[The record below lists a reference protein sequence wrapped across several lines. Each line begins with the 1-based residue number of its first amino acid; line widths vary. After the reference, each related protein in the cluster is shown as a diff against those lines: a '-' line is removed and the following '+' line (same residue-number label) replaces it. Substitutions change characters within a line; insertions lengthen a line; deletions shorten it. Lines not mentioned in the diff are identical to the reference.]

1 MALTP
6 KPSPST
12 SANMGP
18 VNAGASA
25 AASPKPT
32 STPKPTGT
40 PKPTATSSS
49 SSNPKD
55 TVNDSTLRKIPV
67 GVQSDWERFVN
78 GGIIL
83 NPAGTAK
90 GGVQSET
97 YVTVGGIAG
106 DPTPNAVALFASTDG
121 KGYTM
126 IPLDQAVRDALA
138 TIPASQRAYVKKKL
152 QPYYPNSKAFQTSMT
167 QPVTERDLGLE
178 AAIRK
183 SITTVSEE
191 NFYKGQAAGNW
202 LKDNP
207 SSAKTFVSDLFTFNT
222 FVNTRNEV
230 PLSTSETLR
239 TSSLTTHLDAIN
251 EFKRT
256 VQQYVGD
263 PTLVNNVDK
272 LAEEYYNRLHAEE
285 VKRISTSTRTTDPIT
300 GKSTGSGTSWAPL
313 QEQDRVEMRL
323 NLVVNGASVVD
334 TKTKQK
340 VVLSTGLKNATQEQ
354 LADASGEIGQ
364 SYARL
369 NTIAADYGIQLTHE
383 DLLNRV
389 NRSLK
394 PGGVTTGVSKSTLDT
409 GLAAEENSI
418 RQAAKIH
425 FKSLAPYIDQG
436 LKVSDISSNF
446 QRLKENEFGYA
457 ANAVS
462 IYDQDVQKAISGD
475 KIFGVNDF
483 INTVRSDPAWRKTA
497 KANELAA
504 TWVNTL
510 LKSWGKVG

>member
-1 MALTP
+1 MAPTP

-18 VNAGASA
+18 VNTGASA
-25 AASPKPT
+25 IP
-32 STPKPTGT
+32 TPKASAT
-40 PKPTATSSS
+40 PSPTATV
-49 SSNPKD
+49 KD
-55 TVNDSTLRKIPV
+55 TVNPPDLRKIPA
-67 GVQSDWERFVN
+67 GVQSDWQRFVN
-78 GGIIL
+78 GQIIL

-106 DPTPNAVALFASTDG
+106 DPTPNAVALFASPDG

-126 IPLDQAVRDALA
+126 VGLDQAVRDALSS
-138 TIPASQRAYVKKKL
+138 IPANQRAYVKKQL
-152 QPYYPNSKAFQTSMT
+152 EIYYPNTKAFQTSMT
-167 QPVTERDLGLE
+167 QPIAERDLGLE
-178 AAIRK
+178 AAVRK
-183 SITTVSEE
+183 AITSVSTE

-222 FVNTRNEV
+222 FVSTRNAV
-230 PLSTSETLR
+230 PQASTESSR
-239 TSSLTTHLDAIN
+239 TSSITTKLDAIN

-263 PTLVNNVDK
+263 PTLVDNVDK

-285 VKRISTSTRTTDPIT
+285 LKRISTSYRTTDPIT
-300 GKSTGSGTSWAPL
+300 NKSTGSGTSYAPL
-313 QEQDRVEMRL
+313 SEQDRVEMRL
-323 NLVVNGASVVD
+323 GLVVNGATVTD
-334 TKTKQK
+334 AKTKVK
-340 VVLSTGLKNATQEQ
+340 TVLSTGLKNVTQEQ

-364 SYARL
+364 GYARL
-369 NTIAADYGIQLTHE
+369 NSIAADYGIQLTHE

-394 PGGVTTGVSKSTLDT
+394 PGGVTTGVSKDTLST
-409 GLAAEENSI
+409 GLSAEENSI
-418 RQAAKIH
+418 KQAAKVH
-425 FKSLAPYIDQG
+425 FKTLAPYIDQG

-446 QRLKENEFGYA
+446 QRLKENEFGYGQ
-457 ANAVS
+457 NTVD
-462 IYDQDVQKAISGD
+462 IYDRDVQKAISGD

-504 TWVNTL
+504 QWVNTL